1 MEKKTLY
8 HLGSLFHTGKGA
20 QADLD
25 QAIRY
30 WEAAATRPGVCKTR
44 SRLCGTERWK
54 LRPCSASL
62 EIAAKLGFQRALDNV
77 QVFFMEGRATK
88 ADYADAL
95 RGYQNAM
102 EEMRSPDRDEALHLG
117 SAKIC
122 EMSITGERS
131 ICLRDEDE
139 DETRAATSSLTI

>member
-1 MEKKTLY
+1 
-8 HLGSLFHTGKGA
+8 
-20 QADLD
+20 
-25 QAIRY
+25 
-30 WEAAATRPGVCKTR
+30 
-44 SRLCGTERWK
+44 
-54 LRPCSASL
+54 
-62 EIAAKLGFQRALDNV
+62 LGFQRALDDV
-77 QVFFMEGRATK
+77 QVFVMESRATK

-139 DETRAATSSLTI
+139 DEDETRAATSSLTI